1 MQKILFAGF
10 ILAILAPAAASP
22 AAAITFE
29 QAKAECMRQ
38 YGGTAGTAAALRQAE
53 RTGVTPS
60 QAVTQCVRQKMG
72 QNKKN

>member
-10 ILAILAPAAASP
+10 ILAILAPAAAIP

-38 YGGTAGTAAALRQAE
+38 HGAGAGTAAGLRQTE
-53 RTGVTPS
+53 RTGATPA

-72 QNKKN
+72 QNKKK